1 MPLHL
6 LGKKSWNVYNTANV
20 EKVRHDEVE
29 AQAREDAEEQRMQA
43 DDAARRL
50 ALLRGEEPPPLPIA
64 EDHEANASGE
74 RKRRSEDAGP
84 RRRKK
89 RRGEDDT
96 DQAIRYARED
106 AEAGEKARERLVF
119 KGRKEENDAPLIDR
133 AGHVQ
138 LIPAPDEATVRK
150 AAKNAEAEAEK
161 AKKKK
166 RDEDQYT
173 MRFSNAAGFNKS
185 AEQKPWYA
193 AGASRVGESNA
204 VVLSDVQDKDVW
216 GNADPRRKNREQNR
230 ISSTDP
236 FAFMQQAQRQLKRSE
251 TDRVKWQRERDAEIE
266 ELKRAEIRERREK
279 KRHHRRREDSGD
291 VDSLEGFSLDAP
303 AEKRRER
310 ERSDQDGT
318 RRRHH
323 HRRHR
328 SRSRSR
334 ERHRDGGR
342 RSMNQQ

>member
-20 EKVRHDEVE
+20 EKVRHDEAE
-29 AQAREDAEEQRMQA
+29 AQAREDEEEQRMQA

-64 EDHEANASGE
+64 ADQEANASGE
-74 RKRRSEDAGP
+74 RKRRPEHDGP

-106 AEAGEKARERLVF
+106 AEAGEKARERLVV
-119 KGRKEENDAPLIDR
+119 KGRKEENDAPLVDR

-138 LIPAPDEATVRK
+138 LIPVPDEVSVRK

-161 AKKKK
+161 AKKKR

-193 AGASRVGESNA
+193 AVGTMDSGSNA
-204 VVLSDVQDKDVW
+204 VVLSDAQDKDAW
-216 GNADPRRKNREQNR
+216 GNADPRRKDREQNR
-230 ISSTDP
+230 ISSNDP

-251 TDRVKWQRERDAEIE
+251 TDREKWQRERDAEIE
-266 ELKRAEIRERREK
+266 ELKRAEERERREK
-279 KRHHRRREDSGD
+279 KTRRRGREDD
-291 VDSLEGFSLDAP
+291 VDVDDLEGFSLDAP
-303 AEKRRER
+303 AETRRDH
-310 ERSDQDGT
+310 ERSDHDGT

-328 SRSRSR
+328 SRSH
-334 ERHRDGGR
+334 ERHRDGNR
-342 RSMNQQ
+342 QSRDRE